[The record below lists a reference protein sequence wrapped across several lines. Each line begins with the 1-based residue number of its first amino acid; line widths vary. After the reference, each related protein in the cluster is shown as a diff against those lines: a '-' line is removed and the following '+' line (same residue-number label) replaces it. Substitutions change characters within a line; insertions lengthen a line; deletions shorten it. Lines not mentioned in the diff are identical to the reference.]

1 MDKYII
7 DKKTRQASKRQQRPL
22 STNTATVSVNY
33 LPLTLS
39 PQIETLVYRTQHC
52 KKENRKF
59 SETKMVNERNSDEEN
74 QYNTPSS
81 FCVCPREAHSQL
93 CNQPQKSF
101 VKSS

>member
-74 QYNTPSS
+74 QYI
-81 FCVCPREAHSQL
+81 REEL
-93 CNQPQKSF
+93 LKTKSGARG
-101 VKSS
+101 KKKNR